1 MRLSS
6 LAIALFS
13 PLILAGCAASSVFNP
28 YPAQAKVWQAA
39 LDTGAPPAAI
49 ARLQPK
55 TTSAD
60 GLLYLLE
67 TGRVQQ
73 LAGNAEQSQAAFDA
87 ALQKF
92 EQQDEK
98 AVISVSSYLASGTSL
113 LTNDNAIPYHGHAY
127 ERVFL
132 HQYQALNY
140 LAQGKADGALV
151 EIRRANQVQVD
162 TLAKKENKVD
172 SARADAES
180 KGFDESRYDNYFSPM
195 DLAAGR
201 VKTGFQNAATFY
213 LSGLIYEAAGK
224 SNDAFIDYRKALELV
239 PDNTYLQK
247 DVVRTGIQ
255 SGLDVQALAKQ
266 LGNTKLAPA
275 RNEGELIVYIEE
287 GYVTAKQPL
296 SIPIWTSK
304 TLNTISFPIYSNT
317 PEPHPIT
324 VQIDGNALTASV
336 LVDTSALAVRTLKDE
351 VPLLLTR
358 AFLRLL
364 AKQEMQRQMQKN
376 DSTGLLN
383 LFTTM
388 YSLVTDQ
395 ADLRSWLTLPNSGQ
409 VIRLPVQ
416 EGAHR
421 VSLPGMTPLTVS
433 VQAGRATLLHLIV
446 LPGRTYSRLYP
457 L

>member
-1 MRLSS
+1 
-6 LAIALFS
+6 
-13 PLILAGCAASSVFNP
+13 
-28 YPAQAKVWQAA
+28 
-39 LDTGAPPAAI
+39 
-49 ARLQPK
+49 
-55 TTSAD
+55 
-60 GLLYLLE
+60 
-67 TGRVQQ
+67 
-73 LAGNAEQSQAAFDA
+73 
-87 ALQKF
+87 
-92 EQQDEK
+92 
-98 AVISVSSYLASGTSL
+98 
-113 LTNDNAIPYHGHAY
+113 
-127 ERVFL
+127 
-132 HQYQALNY
+132 
-140 LAQGKADGALV
+140 
-151 EIRRANQVQVD
+151 
-162 TLAKKENKVD
+162 
-172 SARADAES
+172 
-180 KGFDESRYDNYFSPM
+180 
-195 DLAAGR
+195 
-201 VKTGFQNAATFY
+201 
-213 LSGLIYEAAGK
+213 
-224 SNDAFIDYRKALELV
+224 
-239 PDNTYLQK
+239 
-247 DVVRTGIQ
+247 
-255 SGLDVQALAKQ
+255 
-266 LGNTKLAPA
+266 
-275 RNEGELIVYIEE
+275 
-287 GYVTAKQPL
+287 
-296 SIPIWTSK
+296 
-304 TLNTISFPIYSNT
+304 
-317 PEPHPIT
+317 